1 MLQKQAFGLTKQPMD
16 QRGCAVRTK
25 HKSAEIK
32 WIRVLH
38 ELDVES
44 KLDRDPSFMQ
54 GLMAYGKEQAGEFL
68 NQRAEVSKE
77 GQEIYRHAANAEI
90 IRFPARDVSAGLLEA
105 WFRHHPSSMSRTAST
120 SPPTA

>member
-1 MLQKQAFGLTKQPMD
+1 M
-16 QRGCAVRTK
+16 RCAYETQIGR
-25 HKSAEIK
+25 IK

-44 KLDRDPSFMQ
+44 KLDRDPSFIQ

-77 GQEIYRHAANAEI
+77 GQEIYRHAANAEM
-90 IRFPARDVSAGLLEA
+90 IRLPAA
-105 WFRHHPSSMSRTAST
+105 M
-120 SPPTA
+120 